1 MLESAEWYCWR
12 LILTSQFVK
21 LIFGTCQFVRDD
33 DGA

>member
-1 MLESAEWYCWR
+1 MLGPGERYCWG
-12 LILTSQFVK
+12 LILTSQFFK